1 MTAAFEAALRAAERE
16 HPTTGPAERPRQWF
30 YVPYDQL
37 SHRYGPWTRVE
48 PERVGLV
55 FVESV
60 WKAERRPVHRQK
72 LALILANQ
80 RHFAVEMARRG
91 ARIDYRTTRE
101 RYAPALA
108 AVVAE
113 RGPLAMMR
121 PAERELR
128 ADLAQL
134 VRQGA
139 LELRSHEGWLT
150 SPAQFRRACPE
161 PPWRMVDFYR
171 HVRRDTGMLM
181 DGAPP
186 GRPRGGKLSF
196 DADNREPW
204 RGDPPAPALPRFE
217 PDAITREVG
226 ELIEARFAH
235 HPGRLD
241 LGALPATQADAE
253 RTLAW
258 ALDRCLEHFG
268 PYEDAMSATQRNLF
282 HTRLSPLLN
291 IGRLGPRQ
299 VLDAA
304 LAREDRVPL
313 NSLEGFVRQL
323 LGWREFVHHV
333 HEATDGFRRLPN
345 GKAPVDPAPDDGGWS
360 TWAGRDWSSPSAPT
374 VDGGARPNLLGA
386 REGVPPAYWGAPSG
400 LRCLDGVVADVWD
413 EGMTHHIP
421 RLMVLAN
428 IAQLL
433 DLEPRALTNW
443 FWSAYV
449 DAFDW
454 VVEPNVLA
462 MGSFAVGELMTT
474 KPYVSG
480 SGYIQR
486 MSDYCSSCAFHP
498 KKSCPLTPMY
508 WAYLARHDA
517 LLFEVGRS
525 QRQVWSVRK
534 RDPAKRR
541 RDAATFEFVQATLRA
556 GERLSPEGLAAAL
569 ADAD

>member
-1 MTAAFEAALRAAERE
+1 M
-16 HPTTGPAERPRQWF
+16 
-30 YVPYDQL
+30 
-37 SHRYGPWTRVE
+37 
-48 PERVGLV
+48 
-55 FVESV
+55 
-60 WKAERRPVHRQK
+60 
-72 LALILANQ
+72 
-80 RHFAVEMARRG
+80 
-91 ARIDYRTTRE
+91 
-101 RYAPALA
+101 
-108 AVVAE
+108 
-113 RGPLAMMR
+113 
-121 PAERELR
+121 
-128 ADLAQL
+128 
-134 VRQGA
+134 
-139 LELRSHEGWLT
+139 
-150 SPAQFRRACPE
+150 
-161 PPWRMVDFYR
+161 
-171 HVRRDTGMLM
+171 
-181 DGAPP
+181 
-186 GRPRGGKLSF
+186 
-196 DADNREPW
+196 
-204 RGDPPAPALPRFE
+204 
-217 PDAITREVG
+217 
-226 ELIEARFAH
+226 
-235 HPGRLD
+235 
-241 LGALPATQADAE
+241 
-253 RTLAW
+253 
-258 ALDRCLEHFG
+258 
-268 PYEDAMSATQRNLF
+268 
-282 HTRLSPLLN
+282 
-291 IGRLGPRQ
+291 
-299 VLDAA
+299 
-304 LAREDRVPL
+304 
-313 NSLEGFVRQL
+313 
-323 LGWREFVHHV
+323 
-333 HEATDGFRRLPN
+333 
-345 GKAPVDPAPDDGGWS
+345 
-360 TWAGRDWSSPSAPT
+360 
-374 VDGGARPNLLGA
+374 
-386 REGVPPAYWGAPSG
+386 PPAYWGAPSG

-569 ADAD
+569 AKADTD